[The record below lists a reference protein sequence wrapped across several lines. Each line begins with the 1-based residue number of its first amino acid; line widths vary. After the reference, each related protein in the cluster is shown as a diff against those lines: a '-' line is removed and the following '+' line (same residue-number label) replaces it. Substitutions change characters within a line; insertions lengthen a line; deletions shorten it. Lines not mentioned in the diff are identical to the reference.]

1 MVSPLCN
8 FCCCSR
14 EQNLNFTWYIIA
26 VQKQP
31 FICLHVSWAW
41 IFLDPILTQPLSIL
55 SLLSGWYFTSD
66 TWRIHVSVPDIHVSV
81 VSTHQY
87 LLWASLVCLTWI
99 RWTDAGLM
107 MSSFLLF
114 LRVSHH
120 RLWWVAFVLLVYTAA
135 PPTAM
140 AAAAAAKRVMMM
152 KLLRRNICFVRYFAL
167 CLALIQELL
176 IIPKS
181 IPRDLI

>member
-1 MVSPLCN
+1 MIHN
-8 FCCCSR
+8 CSAKATIYLPTR
-14 EQNLNFTWYIIA
+14 E
-26 VQKQP
+26 
-31 FICLHVSWAW
+31 
-41 IFLDPILTQPLSIL
+41 L
-55 SLLSGWYFTSD
+55 SLDIFRSHLNAATFHTIALAAGTSLQIPD
-66 TWRIHVSVPDIHVSV
+66 IHMSVPDIHVSV

-99 RWTDAGLM
+99 RCTDVSLM
-107 MSSFLLF
+107 MSNFLLF

-181 IPRDLI
+181 IKILSTDRS